1 MIFNFKI
8 HSRDD
13 PSLTATV
20 VLLIFGRFLDPPAL
34 AITINGLDRRAQWSG
49 DELVFDQCL
58 EVSFNA
64 QSSCLMYRLELED
77 LPPSLV
83 ETLNALVDA
92 GVETAVTK
100 CDLCDAIAPAFLIS
114 AHTLCVCP
122 ACRETRH
129 LNRAS

>member
-8 HSRDD
+8 HSPDN

-34 AITINGLDRRAQWSG
+34 AIIINGLDRRAQWSG
-49 DELVFDQCL
+49 DELVFDECL
-58 EVSFNA
+58 EVSFGP
-64 QSSCLMYRLELED
+64 QSSSLLYRLELED
-77 LPPSLV
+77 MPASLA

-100 CDLCDAIAPAFLIS
+100 CDLCDAMAPACLIS
-114 AHTLCVCP
+114 ACTLCVCP
-122 ACRETRH
+122 GCRERRLST
-129 LNRAS
+129 AS